1 MIKMEIEKRRSL
13 YRNTD
18 LFKET
23 QRSRCTS
30 GITSS
35 DGDISGMILP
45 SLPALDVRRFQ
56 SRKERKPESE
66 VMPLLLPKLQLMDIS
81 FFRRSRES
89 TNKSEQNSLRTE
101 NSLRVIQSLP
111 IKRESCCSL
120 PTISCKFWLGLKRS
134 SSTEVCSSHDQL
146 RSPLLGKWLS
156 SPRGVEHVP
165 P

>member
-56 SRKERKPESE
+56 SRKERKAEAE
-66 VMPLLLPKLQLMDIS
+66 VRPLLLPKLQLMDIS
-81 FFRRSRES
+81 FLKL
-89 TNKSEQNSLRTE
+89 TRTT
-101 NSLRVIQSLP
+101 SVGHLVSM
-111 IKRESCCSL
+111 
-120 PTISCKFWLGLKRS
+120 
-134 SSTEVCSSHDQL
+134 
-146 RSPLLGKWLS
+146 
-156 SPRGVEHVP
+156 
-165 P
+165 